1 MENSWSLSEKKALI
15 TGGTKGIGLAIA
27 DEFLRLG
34 AEIFVVARDKKIL
47 DRRLQNWNDQDLPAD
62 GASFDISNNDQRE
75 KLFKILE
82 SKWNS
87 LDILIN
93 NVGTNIRKKVMEY
106 SMEEY
111 QFILS
116 TNMTSTFAMCR
127 RAYPLLKQ
135 SGNASIVNLTSVA
148 GLTHIR
154 HDQVRHR
161 ANDQEYG
168 SGMGKGWNSGQH
180 CSSLVYPYTT
190 GKEAVTKQEI
200 LSGYSFPNSHE

>member
-47 DRRLQNWNDQDLPAD
+47 DQRLKNWNDQDLPAD

-75 KLFKILE
+75 KIFKILE

-93 NVGTNIRKKVMEY
+93 NVGTNIRKKVMQY
-106 SMEEY
+106 
-111 QFILS
+111 F
-116 TNMTSTFAMCR
+116 
-127 RAYPLLKQ
+127 K
-135 SGNASIVNLTSVA
+135 
-148 GLTHIR
+148 
-154 HDQVRHR
+154 
-161 ANDQEYG
+161 
-168 SGMGKGWNSGQH
+168 
-180 CSSLVYPYTT
+180 
-190 GKEAVTKQEI
+190 
-200 LSGYSFPNSHE
+200 